1 MNHILFQ
8 KWLEPQI
15 YYASFFLA
23 KYVLTDVVNNVVKET
38 DAEHSQK
45 ELDQLSMPRQVK

>member
-1 MNHILFQ
+1 MVGATNLLCI
-8 KWLEPQI
+8 I
-15 YYASFFLA
+15 FLA

-45 ELDQLSMPRQVK
+45 ELNQLSMPRQVK